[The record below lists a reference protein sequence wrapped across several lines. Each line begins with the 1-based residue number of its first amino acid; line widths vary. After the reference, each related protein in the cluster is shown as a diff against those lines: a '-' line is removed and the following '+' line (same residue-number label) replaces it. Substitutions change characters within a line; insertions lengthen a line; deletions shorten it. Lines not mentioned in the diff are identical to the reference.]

1 MRYYVPPRFDLFEF
15 DDELLG
21 LSPQSSQ
28 RRFGHWNGLISE
40 PAKEVT
46 LVWCA
51 AGATVLV
58 ATSGGDEPP
67 EFARLSA
74 AHLALGGTALPVPDR
89 PGSTKA
95 VVREI
100 QRISTTEKLWASG
113 PVIVDGGSP
122 SHVAAG
128 NGFSV
133 AYSLVGGEM
142 VLIAAVGVRPDQFRV
157 RKVTDWGVYDLDAV
171 AVPGPGS

>member
-40 PAKEVT
+40 PAREVT
-46 LVWCA
+46 LVWSA

-67 EFARLSA
+67 EFARVLRRLQPGRRRDRA
-74 AHLALGGTALPVPDR
+74 DRGGRR
-89 PGSTKA
+89 P
-95 VVREI
+95 
-100 QRISTTEKLWASG
+100 
-113 PVIVDGGSP
+113 P
-122 SHVAAG
+122 
-128 NGFSV
+128 
-133 AYSLVGGEM
+133 
-142 VLIAAVGVRPDQFRV
+142 
-157 RKVTDWGVYDLDAV
+157 
-171 AVPGPGS
+171 